1 MDGYVTLKTKLDNKE
16 IDKDIAQLE
25 GKIQKLQEENAT
37 SRNEQ
42 SSLQAEIDSYEELTR
57 QADEYKQKIKE
68 LKAQRDLM
76 VKENPAMAV
85 QMDTPELANVK
96 AQITEIQNKYA
107 NATKE
112 IDKQAPKIDKL
123 YSKLDKVK
131 SKQSENNAKITEYKQ
146 KIEQINT
153 SKIQSGLNTVG
164 KNLQKQISSMGKMAM
179 AVIGIRT
186 AWNLVRSAINA
197 VTEYND
203 QVSTDFEYM
212 RFCIA
217 NALAPAVQWLIQLLY
232 TVLSYVNAIM
242 SGWFGINLFSNSSA
256 KSFEKMKKSAGGTAK
271 AVKEIQK
278 SLQGFDEMNVL
289 QDNSGSQTGSSAAG
303 GVAPSM
309 DLSGL
314 QAEVPAWLQWIIDNK
329 EIILAV
335 LAGITA
341 GVIALKLGLSG
352 IMALGIGVAVAGL
365 VLLIQGIVNFIKDP
379 SWHNFL
385 TILQGIALIV
395 AGIAILC
402 GAWTVA
408 LVALGVAIVAYVIQ
422 NWETVKEILRKNWW
436 LG

>member
-1 MDGYVTLKTKLDNKE
+1 MDGYVTIKTKLDNKE

-37 SRNEQ
+37 SKNEQ
-42 SSLQAEIDSYEELTR
+42 NSLQAEIDSYEELTR

-76 VKENPAMAV
+76 VKENPSMAV
-85 QMDTPELANVK
+85 QMDPPELANVK
-96 AQITEIQNKYA
+96 AQINEIQNKYA

-131 SKQSENNAKITEYKQ
+131 SKQSENNTKIAEYKQ

-153 SKIQSGLNTVG
+153 NKIQSGLNTVG
-164 KNLQKQISSMGKMAM
+164 KNLQKQISGIGKMAM

-197 VTEYND
+197 VSEYND

-217 NALAPAVQWLIQLLY
+217 NMLVPAVQWLIQLLY

-256 KSFEKMKKSAGGTAK
+256 KAFQKMKKDASGTAK
-271 AVKEIQK
+271 SVKEIRK

-289 QDNSGSQTGSSAAG
+289 QDNSGSQTGNSKAG

-341 GVIALKLGLSG
+341 GVIALKLGLGG

-422 NWETVKEILRKNWW
+422 NWETVKEILRKN
-436 LG
+436 

>member
-16 IDKDIAQLE
+16 INKDIAQLE
-25 GKIQKLQEENAT
+25 SKIQKLQEENTT
-37 SRNEQ
+37 SKNEQ
-42 SSLQAEIDSYEELTR
+42 NSLQAEIDSYEELTK

-68 LKAQRDLM
+68 LKAQKDLM
-76 VKENPAMAV
+76 FKENPSMAV
-85 QMDTPELANVK
+85 QIDTPELANVK

-131 SKQSENNAKITEYKQ
+131 SKQSENNTKIIEFKQ

-153 SKIQSGLNTVG
+153 SKIQSSLNNVG
-164 KNLQKQISSMGKMAM
+164 KNLQKQISSIGKMAM

-186 AWNLVRSAINA
+186 AWNLVRSAIDA
-197 VTEYND
+197 VTQYNE
-203 QVSTDFEYM
+203 QVATDFEYM

-217 NALAPAVQWLIQLLY
+217 NMLAPAVQWLIQLLY

-242 SGWFGINLFSNSSA
+242 SAWFGINLFSNSSA
-256 KSFEKMKKSAGGTAK
+256 KAFQKMKNNASGTAK
-271 AVKEIQK
+271 KVKEIQK

-289 QDNSGSQTGSSAAG
+289 QDNSKSQTGSSKAG

-314 QAEVPAWLQWIIDNK
+314 QADIPAWLKWIIDNK
-329 EIILAV
+329 ELILAV
-335 LAGITA
+335 LAGLTA
-341 GVIALKLGLSG
+341 GIIALKLGLGG

-365 VLLIQGIVNFIKDP
+365 VLLIQGIVEFIKDP

-385 TILQGIALIV
+385 TILQGIALVV
-395 AGIAILC
+395 AGIA
-402 GAWTVA
+402 VA
-408 LVALGVAIVAYVIQ
+408 MRRMGSSINSSRCSNSSIYYSKLG
-422 NWETVKEILRKNWW
+422 KS
-436 LG
+436 